1 MSHSICFPPRKV
13 TAKVYVTKMASQKK
27 VPQITTTNKNNK
39 NTTDLR
45 FQTLSSASLWCAR
58 ILFVNE
64 RENAARLLLCC
75 VATFGNILNSIF
87 CGHPNFRFFLF
98 FFCIR
103 KVAKRSKS
111 LFRQKKYLHK
121 SMYGTKLCPLEK
133 PTSLLFPRFY
143 RLSIFKS
150 EETLLGGVRGRLFFD
165 MAPRRSL
172 FSRPPGTKTVRRE
185 PSCEKK
191 YFRIVAFCC
200 IH

>member
-13 TAKVYVTKMASQKK
+13 TVVYVTKIAFKKK

-87 CGHPNFRFFLF
+87 FCGHPIPLFSVFFVSERSPKG
-98 FFCIR
+98 R
-103 KVAKRSKS
+103 KV
-111 LFRQKKYLHK
+111 FFDKKNI
-121 SMYGTKLCPLEK
+121 STRVCTKLCPLEK
-133 PTSLLFPRFY
+133 PTSRVPAF
-143 RLSIFKS
+143 LS
-150 EETLLGGVRGRLFFD
+150 
-165 MAPRRSL
+165 SL
-172 FSRPPGTKTVRRE
+172 DL
-185 PSCEKK
+185 
-191 YFRIVAFCC
+191 
-200 IH
+200 

>member
-98 FFCIR
+98 FFVSERSPKGR
-103 KVAKRSKS
+103 KVFFDKKNISTRVCMVLNSAPSKNQRRFCSRVFIVSRSLKARRP
-111 LFRQKKYLHK
+111 FF
-121 SMYGTKLCPLEK
+121 GGG
-133 PTSLLFPRFY
+133 
-143 RLSIFKS
+143 
-150 EETLLGGVRGRLFFD
+150 GGVSSSIWRRVEVSSRGPP
-165 MAPRRSL
+165 AP
-172 FSRPPGTKTVRRE
+172 KQ
-185 PSCEKK
+185 
-191 YFRIVAFCC
+191 
-200 IH
+200 